1 MAYYGKCIEIAMK
14 HLDRFQPQKDSP
26 EQFLE
31 AAAASLQVGATW
43 GFEARGG
50 PWRELFS
57 LIPSFT
63 WRSLRQDSQRAKG
76 CCRDPAT

>member
-50 PWRELFS
+50 HGGSFS
-57 LIPSFT
+57 VSSRPS
-63 WRSLRQDSQRAKG
+63 RGEA
-76 CCRDPAT
+76 